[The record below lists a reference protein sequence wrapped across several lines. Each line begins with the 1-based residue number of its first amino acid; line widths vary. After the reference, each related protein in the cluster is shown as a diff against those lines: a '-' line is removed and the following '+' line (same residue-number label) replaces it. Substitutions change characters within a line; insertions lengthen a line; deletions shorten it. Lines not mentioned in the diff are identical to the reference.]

1 MKVQV
6 SREGGRS
13 AQWAKSGRELF
24 FRGGGKM
31 FAAPIDAGPVLR
43 VGKPVLLFE
52 DKTRWSDYSIPPDGQ
67 RFLVARDVEQ
77 HSAAANHI
85 NVVLNWFEDLK
96 QRMASTK

>member
-1 MKVQV
+1 
-6 SREGGRS
+6 
-13 AQWAKSGRELF
+13 
-24 FRGGGKM
+24 M

-85 NVVLNWFEDLK
+85 NVVLNWFEELK